1 MASIPKKYFLGFLLI
16 KVLKLAKKSL
26 ILLCVFVLGEF
37 EMSKFENDGNVN
49 YGLIVFIAILAAVV
63 SAFVTYKA
71 TVSGSGKVAIL
82 DVDKVVVS
90 SRSAIALQNAREGQI
105 EHLQKMTEDAEAR
118 LKVEEDANKRKQMS
132 DAFVAEINSQKEE
145 YDQQYYAALQLLN
158 QSIKDVAEK
167 EAAKKG
173 IKVILLPSAIFQ
185 GGEDITD
192 LVIQNMEQ

>member
-1 MASIPKKYFLGFLLI
+1 MASIPKKYFLGLLLI

-145 YDQQYYAALQLLN
+145 YVQQYYAALQLLN

>member
-1 MASIPKKYFLGFLLI
+1 
-16 KVLKLAKKSL
+16 
-26 ILLCVFVLGEF
+26 
-37 EMSKFENDGNVN
+37 MSKFENDGGVN

-71 TVSGSGKVAIL
+71 TNSASGKVAII
-82 DVDKVVVS
+82 DVDKVAAVS
-90 SRSAIALQNAREGQI
+90 KSAIALQNAREGQI
-105 EHLQKMTEDAEAR
+105 ERLQKMTEDAEIR
-118 LKVEEDANKRKQMS
+118 LKAEDNAEKRKQMS

-158 QSIKDVAEK
+158 QSIKDVSEK
-167 EAAKKG
+167 VAAKKG

-192 LVIQNMEQ
+192 LVIQNME

>member
-1 MASIPKKYFLGFLLI
+1 MASIPKKYFLRFLLT
-16 KVLKLAKKSL
+16 KVLKLAKNSL

-37 EMSKFENDGNVN
+37 EMSKFENDGNVS

-82 DVDKVVVS
+82 DVDKVVIS

-105 EHLQKMTEDAEAR
+105 EHLQKMTDDAEAR

-167 EAAKKG
+167 VAAKKG